1 MFSVIDRTYQ
11 LLKNQEVDGFDIYC
25 VKKTGFSV
33 DVKDGKIEKTRT
45 SNICGVAIRVLV
57 SGRLGFSY
65 TTETSDEGL
74 RIAVECAMENAK
86 ISSPDEYVFSSPA
99 STTYTLTFSEDKN
112 TYLNIDKEKK
122 IEKALIVDEVARE
135 QTSKVKK
142 VRKISYSDSLLEVF
156 YANSLGN
163 SFNYS
168 TASYSLYAYVVAEDL
183 GESQSGWDI
192 QTTRYFNRLLPEL
205 VAKESV
211 ENAVALLGAKPI
223 RTRRIPVIFKNV
235 VFAELL
241 SAMIPAFLGDS
252 VVKKKSMFADKLGYE
267 IASHVVN
274 IYDDPTSSEGTGS
287 VPFDDEGTPTRK
299 KALIERGVLRTF
311 LTDLFYALKLQV
323 EPTGNGIRS
332 GISSPPKPGITNLV
346 LERGALDLKELVQT
360 PEEVILITDAMGLH
374 TVNPVSGEFSVG
386 ISGLFY
392 KDGKLVQ
399 PISGMTV
406 AGNLRELLLGI
417 NQVGKDVKW
426 LYNVASPSVLV
437 KSLTVSGI

>member
-1 MFSVIDRTYQ
+1 
-11 LLKNQEVDGFDIYC
+11 
-25 VKKTGFSV
+25 
-33 DVKDGKIEKTRT
+33 
-45 SNICGVAIRVLV
+45 
-57 SGRLGFSY
+57 
-65 TTETSDEGL
+65 
-74 RIAVECAMENAK
+74 
-86 ISSPDEYVFSSPA
+86 
-99 STTYTLTFSEDKN
+99 
-112 TYLNIDKEKK
+112 
-122 IEKALIVDEVARE
+122 
-135 QTSKVKK
+135 
-142 VRKISYSDSLLEVF
+142 
-156 YANSLGN
+156 
-163 SFNYS
+163 
-168 TASYSLYAYVVAEDL
+168 VVAEDL

-299 KALIERGVLRTF
+299 KALIERGVLKTF